1 MHWLCVTDNG
11 AGFDM
16 AYSERLFKAFQ
27 RLHRQEEF
35 PGIGIGL
42 ATVQRIVHRHG
53 GTVEAEGVP
62 DQGATFRFTLPAATS
77 SGVSMKNKAILIV
90 EDNPQ
95 DERLILRALRKANLA
110 NTIDVVRDGQQALDY
125 LFVEGEF
132 AARAPGLPAVILL
145 DIGLPRLS
153 GLQVLERLRAD
164 PRTHLLPVVILTS
177 SDEERDRLQSYENG
191 ANSFVRKPV
200 EFAELAETV
209 ARLGVYWL
217 LINDPPD
224 P

>member
-1 MHWLCVTDNG
+1 
-11 AGFDM
+11 
-16 AYSERLFKAFQ
+16 
-27 RLHRQEEF
+27 
-35 PGIGIGL
+35 
-42 ATVQRIVHRHG
+42 
-53 GTVEAEGVP
+53 
-62 DQGATFRFTLPAATS
+62 
-77 SGVSMKNKAILIV
+77 MKNHAILIV

-110 NTIDVVRDGQQALDY
+110 NIIDVVRDGQQALDY

-132 AARAPGLPAVILL
+132 AGRTSGMPAVILL

-153 GLQVLERLRAD
+153 GLQVLERLRAA

-224 P
+224 L